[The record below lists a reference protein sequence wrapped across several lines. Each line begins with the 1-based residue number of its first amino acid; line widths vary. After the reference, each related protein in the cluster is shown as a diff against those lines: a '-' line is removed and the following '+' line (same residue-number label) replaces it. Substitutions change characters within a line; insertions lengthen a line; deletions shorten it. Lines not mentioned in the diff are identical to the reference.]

1 MKKKK
6 PDLLTI
12 MLYVIIVV
20 AVLYVSAALGAAMD
34 LSADDEGVIDFTLLM
49 SQFETVLT
57 TPDTVWAH
65 FTDFSGYSA
74 KITLIVS
81 FAIGIYALLKYT
93 SRKRLHRKGV
103 EHGSARWANEKEEK
117 FLADKPEKIIPT
129 ETFTDESGK
138 KHTAKFSTKRENTF
152 IVTLGKQSQT
162 YRIGAADNADK
173 IAADFGIPHK
183 TARKICDKVK
193 KCIRKQFETDNNILL
208 TQEVRMSLNT
218 RQHRENLN
226 VLVIGGS
233 GSGKSRFFVK
243 PNLMQ
248 LNTSYVVT
256 DPKGELLR
264 SCGKLLSKAGYEIRV
279 FNLID
284 MAHSNNYN
292 PFQYVYDR
300 DGNVNKS
307 YVLKMVNCLMKNTK
321 QEGSSGGDQ
330 FWDDSTKALTLAIAF
345 YLLEKAEQETKT
357 IKGDFE
363 RQKAVYNDMLK
374 GNYAPE
380 DIKLQKEIMEDA
392 KKAYEE
398 ADKHAKIDCNFRR
411 VMEVMKMAEI
421 SEQDD
426 TLHSPLDDLMEE
438 HRSNFPN
445 SMAWIYY
452 ADFKKAPAET
462 AKSILIS
469 AAVRFAAFEL
479 PEVADLTHIDNIHL
493 DTLGDKKTAL
503 FVIIPSSDATFNFL
517 AAMMYTQLF
526 DTLYDTANFKYGGRL
541 PVHVRCLLDEFANIG
556 TIPDFDKLLATMR
569 SMEISANIII
579 QNLAQLKKMYD
590 KSWEIVTGNCDSLL
604 FLGGQE
610 ASTLEAIS
618 KSLGKETIDV
628 VSQNRTRSHK
638 SPSTSEN
645 NSIMGRELMTPDELK
660 VMKPNECVLIVR
672 ALYPFFCHKF
682 DIEKHPNYAYLEDS
696 NKKYAYL
703 IDDLHTEKAPDMT
716 ENYSEMVTSE
726 DDMHPADKEKP
737 FIDMDFPEDFSD
749 NPDDADDGM
758 EVYEMLNYNID
769 NEFVSASEKIYG
781 SSEQMDFTDEELPD
795 ANDIISIDMSEHKV
809 FGENDYNAMFDS
821 ADIF

>member
-6 PDLLTI
+6 PDMLTI
-12 MLYVIIVV
+12 LLYGIIIF

-34 LSADDEGVIDFTLLM
+34 LSVNDEGVLDFNLLM
-49 SQFETVLT
+49 AEFETVLT
-57 TPDTVWAH
+57 ATDIVGEH
-65 FTDFSGYSA
+65 FTDFSSYSF
-74 KITLIVS
+74 KITLMVS
-81 FAIGIYALLKYT
+81 FALGIYALLKMT
-93 SRKRLHRKGV
+93 SQKRLHRKGV
-103 EHGSARWANEKEEK
+103 EHGSARWATEKEEK
-117 FLADKPEKIIPT
+117 FLADKPEKIIKS

-138 KHTAKFSTKRENTF
+138 KHTTKFRIQGENCF
-152 IVTLGKQSQT
+152 IVTLGKVSMT
-162 YRIGAADNADK
+162 YGIYDKDNEDRIC
-173 IAADFGIPHK
+173 ADFNIPRK
-183 TARKICDKVK
+183 TARKLVSKVK
-193 KCIRKQFETDNNILL
+193 KCVKKQFETDNNIIL

-233 GSGKSRFFVK
+233 GSGKSRFYVK

-256 DPKGELLR
+256 DPKGKLLR
-264 SCGKLLSKAGYEIRV
+264 SCGRLMKKAGYEIRV

-292 PFQYVYDR
+292 PFNYIYDK
-300 DGNVNKS
+300 DGNVNKT
-307 YVLKMVNCLMKNTK
+307 YVMKMVNCLMKNTK

-330 FWDDSTKALTLAIAF
+330 FWDDSTKALILAISF
-345 YLLEKAEQETKT
+345 YLLEKA
-357 IKGDFE
+357 
-363 RQKAVYNDMLK
+363 
-374 GNYAPE
+374 
-380 DIKLQKEIMEDA
+380 DA
-392 KKAYEE
+392 K
-398 ADKHAKIDCNFRR
+398 DVNNNSLDRNFST
-411 VMEVMKMAEI
+411 VMKMLRLAEI
-421 SEQDD
+421 SEQDEN
-426 TLHSPLDDLMEE
+426 HRSPLDDMMDELREE
-438 HRSNFPN
+438 NPQ
-445 SMAWIYY
+445 SMAVSFY

-469 AAVRFAAFEL
+469 AAVRFAAFNL
-479 PEVADLTHIDNIHL
+479 PEVADLTHTDNIHL

-541 PVHVRCLLDEFANIG
+541 PVHVRCLLDEFANVG

-590 KSWEIVTGNCDSLL
+590 KSWEILTGNCDSLL

-645 NSIMGRELMTPDELK
+645 NSILGRELMTTDELK

-682 DIEKHPNYAYLEDS
+682 DIEKHKNYPYLEDS
-696 NKKYAYL
+696 NPKYAYL
-703 IDDLHTEKAPDMT
+703 IDDLHTEKAPNML
-716 ENYSEMVTSE
+716 ENYTETIPPKTAAGDEEQAIADIDVPDEEDNMSIEDEFDKDEIAAALKEHESRDVIDEMFE
-726 DDMHPADKEKP
+726 ENK
-737 FIDMDFPEDFSD
+737 
-749 NPDDADDGM
+749 N
-758 EVYEMLNYNID
+758 L
-769 NEFVSASEKIYG
+769 
-781 SSEQMDFTDEELPD
+781 DFTDDDSVPDNLIPMDLTAPKTIGEPDFEE
-795 ANDIISIDMSEHKV
+795 IINSE
-809 FGENDYNAMFDS
+809 F
-821 ADIF
+821 

>member
-6 PDLLTI
+6 PDMFTILL
-12 MLYVIIVV
+12 YAIIVF
-20 AVLYVSAALGAAMD
+20 AVLYVSAGLGAAMD
-34 LSADDEGVIDFTLLM
+34 LSVDDEGVLDFNVLM
-49 SQFETVLT
+49 TQFETVLT
-57 TPDTVWAH
+57 STDTVGAH
-65 FTDFSGYSA
+65 FTDFSSYSF
-74 KITLIVS
+74 KITLMVA
-81 FAIGIYALLKYT
+81 FALGIYALMKYT

-117 FLADKPEKIIPT
+117 FLADRMSAGSKPKRGKDAAQQSLRTATKPEKKK
-129 ETFTDESGK
+129 GK
-138 KHTAKFSTKRENTF
+138 KPPKS
-152 IVTLGKQSQT
+152 
-162 YRIGAADNADK
+162 
-173 IAADFGIPHK
+173 P
-183 TARKICDKVK
+183 
-193 KCIRKQFETDNNILL
+193 FETDNNILL

-233 GSGKSRFFVK
+233 GSGKSRFYVK
-243 PNLMQ
+243 PNIMQ

-264 SCGKLLSKAGYEIRV
+264 SCGRLLKKAGYEIRV

-284 MAHSNNYN
+284 MSHSNNYN
-292 PFQYVYDR
+292 PFNYIYDK
-300 DGNVNKS
+300 DGNINKT
-307 YVLKMVNCLMKNTK
+307 YVMKMVNCLMKNTK
-321 QEGSSGGDQ
+321 QEGASGGDQ

-345 YLLEKAEQETKT
+345 YLLEKKT
-357 IKGDFE
+357 DE
-363 RQKAVYNDMLK
+363 N
-374 GNYAPE
+374 GNSL
-380 DIKLQKEIMEDA
+380 DR
-392 KKAYEE
+392 
-398 ADKHAKIDCNFRR
+398 NFST
-411 VMEVMKMAEI
+411 VMKMMRLAEI
-421 SEQDD
+421 SEQDEN
-426 TLHSPLDDLMEE
+426 HRSPLDEMMDELRGENP
-438 HRSNFPN
+438 H
-445 SMAWIYY
+445 SMAVSFY

-469 AAVRFAAFEL
+469 AAVRFAAFNL
-479 PEVADLTHIDNIHL
+479 PEVADLTHTDNIHL
-493 DTLGDKKTAL
+493 DTLGDRKTAL
-503 FVIIPSSDATFNFL
+503 FIIIPSSDATFNFL

-541 PVHVRCLLDEFANIG
+541 PVHVRCLLDEFANVG

-590 KSWEIVTGNCDSLL
+590 KSWEILTGNCDSLL

-645 NSIMGRELMTPDELK
+645 NSILGRELMTTDELK

-682 DIEKHPNYAYLEDS
+682 DIEKHQNYKYLEDS
-696 NKKYAYL
+696 NKNYAYL

-716 ENYSEMVTSE
+716 EIYSETVE
-726 DDMHPADKEKP
+726 PKPVVQPADDEKDISDIDVPDEEDNMTNLDEEFDTKEIAAALKQHEEQTAGEEM
-737 FIDMDFPEDFSD
+737 FNENEELDFSD
-749 NPDDADDGM
+749 EPVPENLMPMDLSTPKVIGEADFR
-758 EVYEMLNYNID
+758 EIV
-769 NEFVSASEKIYG
+769 
-781 SSEQMDFTDEELPD
+781 
-795 ANDIISIDMSEHKV
+795 
-809 FGENDYNAMFDS
+809 DS
-821 ADIF
+821 PF

>member
-6 PDLLTI
+6 PDMLTI
-12 MLYVIIVV
+12 LLYVIIVF
-20 AVLYVSAALGAAMD
+20 AVLYVSAGLGAAMD
-34 LSADDEGVIDFTLLM
+34 LSVDDEGVLDFNVLM
-49 SQFETVLT
+49 TQFETVLT
-57 TPDTVWAH
+57 STDTVGAH
-65 FTDFSGYSA
+65 FTDFSSYSF
-74 KITLIVS
+74 KITLMVG
-81 FAIGIYALLKYT
+81 FALGIYALMKYT

-117 FLADKPEKIIPT
+117 FLADRMSAGSKPKRGKDAAQQSLRTATKPEK
-129 ETFTDESGK
+129 K
-138 KHTAKFSTKRENTF
+138 
-152 IVTLGKQSQT
+152 
-162 YRIGAADNADK
+162 
-173 IAADFGIPHK
+173 
-183 TARKICDKVK
+183 KVK
-193 KCIRKQFETDNNILL
+193 KSPKSPFETDNNILL

-233 GSGKSRFFVK
+233 GSGKSRFYVK
-243 PNLMQ
+243 PNIMQ

-264 SCGKLLSKAGYEIRV
+264 SCGRLLKKAGYEIRV

-284 MAHSNNYN
+284 MSHSNNYN
-292 PFQYVYDR
+292 PFNYIYDK
-300 DGNVNKS
+300 DGNISKT
-307 YVLKMVNCLMKNTK
+307 YVMKMVNCLMKNTK
-321 QEGSSGGDQ
+321 QEGASGGDQ

-345 YLLEKAEQETKT
+345 YLLEK
-357 IKGDFE
+357 
-363 RQKAVYNDMLK
+363 
-374 GNYAPE
+374 
-380 DIKLQKEIMEDA
+380 EDA
-392 KKAYEE
+392 K
-398 ADKHAKIDCNFRR
+398 DVNGNSLDRNFST
-411 VMEVMKMAEI
+411 VMKMMRLAEI
-421 SEQDD
+421 SEQDEN
-426 TLHSPLDDLMEE
+426 HRSPLDEMMDELRAENP
-438 HRSNFPN
+438 H
-445 SMAWIYY
+445 SMAVSFY

-469 AAVRFAAFEL
+469 AAVRFAAFNL
-479 PEVADLTHIDNIHL
+479 PEVADLTHTDNIHL
-493 DTLGDKKTAL
+493 DTLGDRKTAL
-503 FVIIPSSDATFNFL
+503 FIIIPSSDATFNFL

-541 PVHVRCLLDEFANIG
+541 PVHVRCLLDEFANVG

-590 KSWEIVTGNCDSLL
+590 KSWEILTGNCDSLL

-645 NSIMGRELMTPDELK
+645 NSILGRELMTTDELK

-682 DIEKHPNYAYLEDS
+682 DIEKHQNYKYLEDS
-696 NKKYAYL
+696 NKNYAYL

-716 ENYSEMVTSE
+716 EIYSETVEPKPVAQPVDDEKDISDIDVPDEE
-726 DDMHPADKEKP
+726 DNMTNLDEEFDTKEIAAALKQHEEQTAGEEM
-737 FIDMDFPEDFSD
+737 FNENEELDFSD
-749 NPDDADDGM
+749 EAVPENIMPMDLSIPKVIGEADF
-758 EVYEMLNYNID
+758 
-769 NEFVSASEKIYG
+769 NEIV
-781 SSEQMDFTDEELPD
+781 
-795 ANDIISIDMSEHKV
+795 
-809 FGENDYNAMFDS
+809 DS
-821 ADIF
+821 TF

>member
-6 PDLLTI
+6 PDMLTI
-12 MLYVIIVV
+12 LLYAIIVF
-20 AVLYVSAALGAAMD
+20 AVLYVSAGLGAAMD
-34 LSADDEGVIDFTLLM
+34 LSVDDEGVLDFNMLM
-49 SQFETVLT
+49 TQFETVLT
-57 TPDTVWAH
+57 STDTVGAH
-65 FTDFSGYSA
+65 FTDFSSYSF
-74 KITLIVS
+74 KITLMVA
-81 FAIGIYALLKYT
+81 FALGIYALMKYT

-117 FLADKPEKIIPT
+117 FLADKVEKKK
-129 ETFTDESGK
+129 GK
-138 KHTAKFSTKRENTF
+138 KPISEKLKS
-152 IVTLGKQSQT
+152 
-162 YRIGAADNADK
+162 
-173 IAADFGIPHK
+173 P
-183 TARKICDKVK
+183 
-193 KCIRKQFETDNNILL
+193 FETDNNILL

-233 GSGKSRFFVK
+233 GSGKSRFYVK
-243 PNLMQ
+243 PNIMQ

-264 SCGKLLSKAGYEIRV
+264 SCGRLLKKAGYEIRV

-284 MAHSNNYN
+284 MSHSNNYN
-292 PFQYVYDR
+292 PFNYIYDK
-300 DGNVNKS
+300 DGNINKT
-307 YVLKMVNCLMKNTK
+307 YVMKMVNCLMKNTK
-321 QEGSSGGDQ
+321 QEGASGGDQ

-345 YLLEKAEQETKT
+345 YLLEKKT
-357 IKGDFE
+357 DE
-363 RQKAVYNDMLK
+363 N
-374 GNYAPE
+374 GNSL
-380 DIKLQKEIMEDA
+380 DR
-392 KKAYEE
+392 
-398 ADKHAKIDCNFRR
+398 NFST
-411 VMEVMKMAEI
+411 VMKMMRLAEI
-421 SEQDD
+421 SEQDEN
-426 TLHSPLDDLMEE
+426 HRSPLDDMMDELRAENP
-438 HRSNFPN
+438 H
-445 SMAWIYY
+445 SMAVSFY

-469 AAVRFAAFEL
+469 AAVRFAAFNL
-479 PEVADLTHIDNIHL
+479 PEVADLTHTDNIHL
-493 DTLGDKKTAL
+493 DTLGDRKTAL
-503 FVIIPSSDATFNFL
+503 FIIIPSSDATFNFL

-541 PVHVRCLLDEFANIG
+541 PVHVRCLLDEFANVG

-590 KSWEIVTGNCDSLL
+590 KSWEILTGNCDSLL

-645 NSIMGRELMTPDELK
+645 NSILGRELMTTDELK

-682 DIEKHPNYAYLEDS
+682 DIEKHQNYKYLEDS
-696 NKKYAYL
+696 NKNYAYL

-716 ENYSEMVTSE
+716 PIYSETVE
-726 DDMHPADKEKP
+726 PKPVLQPADDEKDISDIDVPDEEDNMTNLDEEFDTKEIAAALKQHEEQTASEEM
-737 FIDMDFPEDFSD
+737 FNENEELDFSD
-749 NPDDADDGM
+749 EAVPENLMPMDLSTPKVIGEADFR
-758 EVYEMLNYNID
+758 EIV
-769 NEFVSASEKIYG
+769 
-781 SSEQMDFTDEELPD
+781 
-795 ANDIISIDMSEHKV
+795 
-809 FGENDYNAMFDS
+809 DS
-821 ADIF
+821 PF

>member
-6 PDLLTI
+6 PDMLTI
-12 MLYVIIVV
+12 LLYAIIIF
-20 AVLYVSAALGAAMD
+20 AVLYVSAGLGAAMD
-34 LSADDEGVIDFTLLM
+34 LSVDDEGVLDFNVLM
-49 SQFETVLT
+49 TQFETVLT
-57 TPDTVWAH
+57 STDTVGAH
-65 FTDFSGYSA
+65 FTDFSSYSF
-74 KITLIVS
+74 KITLMVA
-81 FAIGIYALLKYT
+81 FALGIYALMKYT

-117 FLADKPEKIIPT
+117 FLADRMSAGSKPKRGKDAAQQSLRTATKPEKKK
-129 ETFTDESGK
+129 GK
-138 KHTAKFSTKRENTF
+138 KPPKS
-152 IVTLGKQSQT
+152 
-162 YRIGAADNADK
+162 
-173 IAADFGIPHK
+173 P
-183 TARKICDKVK
+183 
-193 KCIRKQFETDNNILL
+193 FETDNNILL

-233 GSGKSRFFVK
+233 GSGKSRFYVK
-243 PNLMQ
+243 PNIMQ

-264 SCGKLLSKAGYEIRV
+264 SCGRLLKKAGYEIRV

-284 MAHSNNYN
+284 MSHSNNYN
-292 PFQYVYDR
+292 PFNYIYDK
-300 DGNVNKS
+300 DGNINKT
-307 YVLKMVNCLMKNTK
+307 YVMKMVNCLMKNTK
-321 QEGSSGGDQ
+321 QDGASGGDQ

-345 YLLEKAEQETKT
+345 YLLEKKT
-357 IKGDFE
+357 DE
-363 RQKAVYNDMLK
+363 N
-374 GNYAPE
+374 GNSL
-380 DIKLQKEIMEDA
+380 DR
-392 KKAYEE
+392 
-398 ADKHAKIDCNFRR
+398 NFST
-411 VMEVMKMAEI
+411 VMKMMRLAEI
-421 SEQDD
+421 SEQDEN
-426 TLHSPLDDLMEE
+426 HRSPLDEMMDELRGENP
-438 HRSNFPN
+438 H
-445 SMAWIYY
+445 SMAVSFY

-469 AAVRFAAFEL
+469 AAVRFAAFNL
-479 PEVADLTHIDNIHL
+479 PEVADLTHTDNIHL
-493 DTLGDKKTAL
+493 DTLGDRKTAL
-503 FVIIPSSDATFNFL
+503 FIIIPSSDATFNFL

-541 PVHVRCLLDEFANIG
+541 PVHVRCLLDEFANVG

-590 KSWEIVTGNCDSLL
+590 KSWEILTGNCDSLL

-645 NSIMGRELMTPDELK
+645 NSILGRELMTTDELK

-682 DIEKHPNYAYLEDS
+682 DIEKHQNYKYLEDS
-696 NKKYAYL
+696 NKNYAYL

-716 ENYSEMVTSE
+716 EIYSETVE
-726 DDMHPADKEKP
+726 PKLVAQPADDEKDISDIDVPDEEDNMTNLDEEFDTKEIAAALKQHEEQTAGEEM
-737 FIDMDFPEDFSD
+737 FNENEELDFSD
-749 NPDDADDGM
+749 EPVPENLMPMDLSTPKVIGEADFR
-758 EVYEMLNYNID
+758 EIV
-769 NEFVSASEKIYG
+769 
-781 SSEQMDFTDEELPD
+781 
-795 ANDIISIDMSEHKV
+795 
-809 FGENDYNAMFDS
+809 DS
-821 ADIF
+821 PF

>member
-6 PDLLTI
+6 PDMLTI
-12 MLYVIIVV
+12 LLYGIIIF

-34 LSADDEGVIDFTLLM
+34 LSVNDEGVLDFNLLM
-49 SQFETVLT
+49 AEFETVLT
-57 TPDTVWAH
+57 ATDIVGEH
-65 FTDFSGYSA
+65 FTDFSSYSF
-74 KITLIVS
+74 KITLMVS
-81 FAIGIYALLKYT
+81 FALGIYALLKMT
-93 SRKRLHRKGV
+93 SQKRLHRKGV
-103 EHGSARWANEKEEK
+103 EHGSARWATEKEEK
-117 FLADKPEKIIPT
+117 FLADKPEKIIKS

-138 KHTAKFSTKRENTF
+138 KHTTKFRVQGENCF
-152 IVTLGKQSQT
+152 IVTLGKVSMT
-162 YRIGAADNADK
+162 YGIYDKDNEDRIC
-173 IAADFGIPHK
+173 ADFNIPRK
-183 TARKICDKVK
+183 TARKLVSKVK
-193 KCIRKQFETDNNILL
+193 KCVKKQFETDNNIIL

-233 GSGKSRFFVK
+233 GSGKSRFYVK

-264 SCGKLLSKAGYEIRV
+264 SCGRLMKKAGYEIRV

-292 PFQYVYDR
+292 PFNYIYDK
-300 DGNVNKS
+300 DGNVNKT
-307 YVLKMVNCLMKNTK
+307 YVMKMVNCLMKNTK

-330 FWDDSTKALTLAIAF
+330 FWDDSTKALILAISF
-345 YLLEKAEQETKT
+345 YLLEKA
-357 IKGDFE
+357 
-363 RQKAVYNDMLK
+363 
-374 GNYAPE
+374 
-380 DIKLQKEIMEDA
+380 DA
-392 KKAYEE
+392 K
-398 ADKHAKIDCNFRR
+398 DVNNNSLDRNFST
-411 VMEVMKMAEI
+411 VMKMLRLAEI
-421 SEQDD
+421 SEQDEN
-426 TLHSPLDDLMEE
+426 HRSPLDDMMDKLREE
-438 HRSNFPN
+438 NPQ
-445 SMAWIYY
+445 SMAVSFY

-469 AAVRFAAFEL
+469 AAVRFAAFNL
-479 PEVADLTHIDNIHL
+479 PEVADLTHTDNIHL

-541 PVHVRCLLDEFANIG
+541 PVHVRCLLDEFANVG

-590 KSWEIVTGNCDSLL
+590 KSWEILTGNCDSLL

-645 NSIMGRELMTPDELK
+645 NSILGRELMTTDELK

-682 DIEKHPNYAYLEDS
+682 DIEKHKNYPYLEDS
-696 NKKYAYL
+696 NPKYAYL
-703 IDDLHTEKAPDMT
+703 IDDLHTEKAPNML
-716 ENYSEMVTSE
+716 ENYTETIPPKTAAGDEEQAIADIDVPDEEDNMSIEDEFDKDEIAAALKEHENRDEIGEMFE
-726 DDMHPADKEKP
+726 EIK
-737 FIDMDFPEDFSD
+737 
-749 NPDDADDGM
+749 N
-758 EVYEMLNYNID
+758 L
-769 NEFVSASEKIYG
+769 
-781 SSEQMDFTDEELPD
+781 DFTDDDGVPDNLIPMDLTAPKTIGEPDFEE
-795 ANDIISIDMSEHKV
+795 IINSE
-809 FGENDYNAMFDS
+809 F
-821 ADIF
+821 

>member
-6 PDLLTI
+6 PDMLTI
-12 MLYVIIVV
+12 LLYAIIVF
-20 AVLYVSAALGAAMD
+20 AVLYVSAGLGAVMD
-34 LSADDEGVIDFTLLM
+34 LSVDDEGVLDFNVLM
-49 SQFETVLT
+49 TQFETVLT
-57 TPDTVWAH
+57 STDTVGAH
-65 FTDFSGYSA
+65 FTDFSSYSF
-74 KITLIVS
+74 KITLMVA
-81 FAIGIYALLKYT
+81 FALGIYALMKYT

-117 FLADKPEKIIPT
+117 FLADRMSAGGKPKRGKDAAQQSLRTATKPEKKN
-129 ETFTDESGK
+129 GK
-138 KHTAKFSTKRENTF
+138 KSPKS
-152 IVTLGKQSQT
+152 
-162 YRIGAADNADK
+162 
-173 IAADFGIPHK
+173 P
-183 TARKICDKVK
+183 
-193 KCIRKQFETDNNILL
+193 FETDNNILL

-233 GSGKSRFFVK
+233 GSGKSRFYVK
-243 PNLMQ
+243 PNIMQ

-264 SCGKLLSKAGYEIRV
+264 SCGRLLKKAGYEIRV

-284 MAHSNNYN
+284 MSHSNNYN
-292 PFQYVYDR
+292 PFNYIYDK
-300 DGNVNKS
+300 DGNINKT
-307 YVLKMVNCLMKNTK
+307 YVMKMVNCLMKNTK
-321 QEGSSGGDQ
+321 QEGASGGDQ

-345 YLLEKAEQETKT
+345 YLLEKKT
-357 IKGDFE
+357 DE
-363 RQKAVYNDMLK
+363 N
-374 GNYAPE
+374 GNS
-380 DIKLQKEIMEDA
+380 
-392 KKAYEE
+392 
-398 ADKHAKIDCNFRR
+398 IDRNFST
-411 VMEVMKMAEI
+411 VMKMMRLAEI
-421 SEQDD
+421 SEQDEN
-426 TLHSPLDDLMEE
+426 HRSPLDDMMDELRTENP
-438 HRSNFPN
+438 H
-445 SMAWIYY
+445 SMAVSFY

-469 AAVRFAAFEL
+469 AAVRFAAFNL
-479 PEVADLTHIDNIHL
+479 PEVADLTHTDNIHL
-493 DTLGDKKTAL
+493 DTLGDRKTAL
-503 FVIIPSSDATFNFL
+503 FIIIPSSDATFNFL

-541 PVHVRCLLDEFANIG
+541 PVHVRCLLDEFANVG

-590 KSWEIVTGNCDSLL
+590 KSWEILTGNCDSLL

-645 NSIMGRELMTPDELK
+645 NSILGRELMTTDELK

-682 DIEKHPNYAYLEDS
+682 DIEKHQNYKYLEDS
-696 NKKYAYL
+696 NKNYAYL

-716 ENYSEMVTSE
+716 EIYSETVEPKPAAQPVDDEKDISDIDVPDEE
-726 DDMHPADKEKP
+726 DNMTNLDEEFDTKEIAAALKQHEEQTAGEEM
-737 FIDMDFPEDFSD
+737 FNENEELDFSD
-749 NPDDADDGM
+749 EAVPENLMPMDLSTPKVIGEADFR
-758 EVYEMLNYNID
+758 EIV
-769 NEFVSASEKIYG
+769 
-781 SSEQMDFTDEELPD
+781 
-795 ANDIISIDMSEHKV
+795 
-809 FGENDYNAMFDS
+809 DS
-821 ADIF
+821 PF

>member
-6 PDLLTI
+6 PDMLTI
-12 MLYVIIVV
+12 LLYAIIVF
-20 AVLYVSAALGAAMD
+20 AVLYVSAGLGAAMD
-34 LSADDEGVIDFTLLM
+34 LSVDDEGVLDFNVLM
-49 SQFETVLT
+49 TQFETVLT
-57 TPDTVWAH
+57 STDTVGAH
-65 FTDFSGYSA
+65 FTDFSSYSF
-74 KITLIVS
+74 KITLMVA
-81 FAIGIYALLKYT
+81 FALGIYALMKYT

-117 FLADKPEKIIPT
+117 FLADKIEKKKGGKSAKT
-129 ETFTDESGK
+129 EKPKS
-138 KHTAKFSTKRENTF
+138 
-152 IVTLGKQSQT
+152 
-162 YRIGAADNADK
+162 
-173 IAADFGIPHK
+173 P
-183 TARKICDKVK
+183 
-193 KCIRKQFETDNNILL
+193 FETDNNILL

-233 GSGKSRFFVK
+233 GSGKSRFYVK
-243 PNLMQ
+243 PNIMQ

-264 SCGKLLSKAGYEIRV
+264 SCGRLLKKAGYEIRV

-284 MAHSNNYN
+284 MSHSNNYN
-292 PFQYVYDR
+292 PFNYIYDK
-300 DGNVNKS
+300 DGNINKT
-307 YVLKMVNCLMKNTK
+307 YVMKMVNCLMKNTK
-321 QEGSSGGDQ
+321 QEGASGGDQ

-345 YLLEKAEQETKT
+345 YLLEKKT
-357 IKGDFE
+357 DE
-363 RQKAVYNDMLK
+363 N
-374 GNYAPE
+374 GNSL
-380 DIKLQKEIMEDA
+380 DR
-392 KKAYEE
+392 
-398 ADKHAKIDCNFRR
+398 NFST
-411 VMEVMKMAEI
+411 VMKMMRLAEI
-421 SEQDD
+421 SEQDEN
-426 TLHSPLDDLMEE
+426 HRSPLDEMMDELRAENP
-438 HRSNFPN
+438 H
-445 SMAWIYY
+445 SMAVSFY

-469 AAVRFAAFEL
+469 AAVRFAAFNL
-479 PEVADLTHIDNIHL
+479 PEVADLTHTDNIHL
-493 DTLGDKKTAL
+493 DTLGDRKTAL
-503 FVIIPSSDATFNFL
+503 FIIIPSSDATFNFL

-541 PVHVRCLLDEFANIG
+541 PVHVRCLLDEFANVG

-590 KSWEIVTGNCDSLL
+590 KSWEILTGNCDSLL

-645 NSIMGRELMTPDELK
+645 NSILGRELMTTDELK

-682 DIEKHPNYAYLEDS
+682 DIEKHQNYKYLEDS
-696 NKKYAYL
+696 NKNYAYL

-716 ENYSEMVTSE
+716 EIYSETVE
-726 DDMHPADKEKP
+726 PKLVAQPADDEKDISDIDVPDEEDNMTNLDEEFDTKEIAAALKQHEEQTAGEEM
-737 FIDMDFPEDFSD
+737 FNENEELDFSD
-749 NPDDADDGM
+749 EPVPENLMPMDLSTPKVIGEADFR
-758 EVYEMLNYNID
+758 EIV
-769 NEFVSASEKIYG
+769 
-781 SSEQMDFTDEELPD
+781 
-795 ANDIISIDMSEHKV
+795 
-809 FGENDYNAMFDS
+809 DS
-821 ADIF
+821 PF

>member
-6 PDLLTI
+6 PDMLTI
-12 MLYVIIVV
+12 LLYAIIIF
-20 AVLYVSAALGAAMD
+20 AVLYVSAGLGAAMD
-34 LSADDEGVIDFTLLM
+34 LSVDDDGVLDFNVLM
-49 SQFETVLT
+49 TQFETVIT
-57 TPDTVWAH
+57 STDTVGAH
-65 FTDFSGYSA
+65 FTDFSSYSF
-74 KITLIVS
+74 KITLMVG
-81 FAIGIYALLKYT
+81 FALGIYALMKYT

-117 FLADKPEKIIPT
+117 FLADRMSAGSKPKRGKDAAQQSLRTATKPEK
-129 ETFTDESGK
+129 K
-138 KHTAKFSTKRENTF
+138 
-152 IVTLGKQSQT
+152 
-162 YRIGAADNADK
+162 
-173 IAADFGIPHK
+173 
-183 TARKICDKVK
+183 KVK
-193 KCIRKQFETDNNILL
+193 KSPKSPFETDNNILL

-233 GSGKSRFFVK
+233 GSGKSRFYVK
-243 PNLMQ
+243 PNIMQ

-264 SCGKLLSKAGYEIRV
+264 SCGRLLKKAGYEIRV

-284 MAHSNNYN
+284 MSHSNNYN
-292 PFQYVYDR
+292 PFNYIYDK
-300 DGNVNKS
+300 DGNISKT
-307 YVLKMVNCLMKNTK
+307 YVMKMVNCLMKNTK
-321 QEGSSGGDQ
+321 QEGASGGDQ

-345 YLLEKAEQETKT
+345 YLLEKKT
-357 IKGDFE
+357 DE
-363 RQKAVYNDMLK
+363 N
-374 GNYAPE
+374 GNSL
-380 DIKLQKEIMEDA
+380 DR
-392 KKAYEE
+392 
-398 ADKHAKIDCNFRR
+398 NFST
-411 VMEVMKMAEI
+411 VMKMMRLAEI
-421 SEQDD
+421 SEQDEN
-426 TLHSPLDDLMEE
+426 HRSPLDDMMDELRTENP
-438 HRSNFPN
+438 H
-445 SMAWIYY
+445 SMAVSFY

-469 AAVRFAAFEL
+469 AAVRFAAFNL
-479 PEVADLTHIDNIHL
+479 PEVADLTHTDNIHL
-493 DTLGDKKTAL
+493 DTLGDRKTAL
-503 FVIIPSSDATFNFL
+503 FIIIPSSDATFNFL

-541 PVHVRCLLDEFANIG
+541 PVHVRCLLDEFANVG

-590 KSWEIVTGNCDSLL
+590 KSWEILTGNCDSLL

-645 NSIMGRELMTPDELK
+645 NSILGRELMTTDELK

-682 DIEKHPNYAYLEDS
+682 DIEKHQNYKYLEDS
-696 NKKYAYL
+696 NKNYAYL

-716 ENYSEMVTSE
+716 EIYSETVE
-726 DDMHPADKEKP
+726 PKLVAQPADDEKDISDIDVPDEEDNMTNLDEEFDTKEIAAALKQHEEQTAGEEM
-737 FIDMDFPEDFSD
+737 FNENEELDFSD
-749 NPDDADDGM
+749 EPVPENLMPMDLSTPKVIGEADFR
-758 EVYEMLNYNID
+758 EIV
-769 NEFVSASEKIYG
+769 
-781 SSEQMDFTDEELPD
+781 
-795 ANDIISIDMSEHKV
+795 
-809 FGENDYNAMFDS
+809 DS
-821 ADIF
+821 PF